1 LAYSDG
7 PETDPAI
14 IALMITVA
22 ALLPEESRGAHFRVD
37 FPRSHAAAPHRATF
51 GRAAQEM
58 MSFMTKPGA
67 PD

>member
-22 ALLPEESRGAHFRVD
+22 AMRPEESRGAHFRVD
-37 FPRSHAAAPHRATF
+37 FSAIARRRATPRDVWPRGTVDDVVHDEA
-51 GRAAQEM
+51 GRA
-58 MSFMTKPGA
+58 
-67 PD
+67 